1 MIAGIACASG
11 LKRETDMNGTTAR
24 QEAEKIL
31 AELPERISDVIK
43 PFVRQTP
50 DHPALVQ
57 GDVTWTY
64 AELAAVVADAALI
77 LQLYE
82 VRPGDRVMIVSENS
96 LALVALILAASELD
110 AWSVVV
116 NPRLS
121 AREVDLIRE
130 HSGARRVFYT
140 IEVSDAARQHAER
153 HDADIAVLR
162 GLGTLGVGPLNRDTV
177 PEPVEVDR
185 SRQVAALVYTS
196 GTTGNPKGVMLTHR
210 NLLFSARIT
219 SAQRDPTD
227 KAYCVL
233 PISHIVGYSAILVA
247 SLMVGATVQLVPR
260 YDPAALVSA
269 IVNDGI
275 TLIFGVPAT
284 YQRLLEYK
292 AVAGIERLPR
302 GKLRRLAVAGAPLD
316 VTLKSKIEVELGL
329 PLRNGYGITEC
340 APAIAGVRPES
351 PRSDDAVGS
360 LITGIE
366 ARLVRP
372 GGGTVAPGEVG
383 ELHVRGPNVM
393 RGYYRAPEATEAVID
408 ADGWFNTG
416 DLARFENDILYIVGR
431 TKELIIRSGFNVYP
445 PEVEAVLNEHPAVVQ
460 SAVIGRS
467 VPGNEEVVA
476 FVQLFPGSA
485 ATPADLMA
493 HAARL
498 LTPYKRPSEIIVAD
512 ALPAGSTGKILKHH
526 LAEAARDRAIG
537 RV

>member
-269 IVNDGI
+269 MVNDGI
-275 TLIFGVPAT
+275 TMIFGVPAT

-351 PRSDDAVGS
+351 PKSDDAVGS